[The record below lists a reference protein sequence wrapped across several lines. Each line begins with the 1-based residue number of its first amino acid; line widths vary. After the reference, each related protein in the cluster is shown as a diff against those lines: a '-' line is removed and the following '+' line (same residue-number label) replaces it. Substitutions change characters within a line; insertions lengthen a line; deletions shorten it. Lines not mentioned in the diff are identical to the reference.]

1 MELSQEQIDIIIN
14 SYKNKKIRE
23 KEYYNKVQKNDEN
36 FILKNRER
44 AKNHYENNKE
54 EKRILYQNNKD
65 FLSSRQLFYYYKKKD
80 NLKTFETKHPLKYQ
94 IMVNK
99 GYIKTE
105 TN

>member
-1 MELSQEQIDIIIN
+1 MELNQEQIDIIIN

-54 EKRILYQNNKD
+54 EKRILYQNNKE

-80 NLKTFETKHPLKYQ
+80 NIKTFETKHPLKYQ